1 MTVFAQKLAGVKLNI
16 QLFIFT
22 KIINHFLK
30 GCPALGANL
39 LILCIFS
46 FYHFTAEPQHIIA
59 LELWSQLFRRKFVKS
74 VKNIDHDDIGLIF
87 KKN

>member
-1 MTVFAQKLAGVKLNI
+1 
-16 QLFIFT
+16 
-22 KIINHFLK
+22 
-30 GCPALGANL
+30 
-39 LILCIFS
+39 
-46 FYHFTAEPQHIIA
+46 

>member
-1 MTVFAQKLAGVKLNI
+1 
-16 QLFIFT
+16 
-22 KIINHFLK
+22 
-30 GCPALGANL
+30 LGANL

-87 KKN
+87 KKISRLSNFLAKIAPYLNKDTILMPFSKVGTAHFW